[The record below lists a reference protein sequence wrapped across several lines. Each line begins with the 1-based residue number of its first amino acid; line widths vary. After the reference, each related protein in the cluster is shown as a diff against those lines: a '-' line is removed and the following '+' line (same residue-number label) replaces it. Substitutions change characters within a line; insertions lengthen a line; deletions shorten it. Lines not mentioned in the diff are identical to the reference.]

1 VPKLIK
7 QRKRAA
13 EALKRLKVR
22 PEDVANA
29 PQITPLLRN
38 AEGGL
43 TAVITAMRFAPHDEV
58 ISAFLKK
65 YDAIPAG
72 DRERL
77 PWEAIALAAKIEM
90 NQLLGSIMFAIQALS
105 VNMVKIIALTSHPL
119 ITQAR
124 IKYAQLPSGDR
135 DRTAIDTAL
144 GFLPSPK
151 GPTFIGK
158 AVFGSQSTTSNS
170 ENAEAPATFGEDDD
184 LDDLFPSCST
194 MQEKLLPIRQRQLTS

>member
-1 VPKLIK
+1 ML
-7 QRKRAA
+7 QH
-13 EALKRLKVR
+13 
-22 PEDVANA
+22 
-29 PQITPLLRN
+29 

-43 TAVITAMRFAPHDEV
+43 PAVLTAMRFAPHDDV
-58 ISAFLKK
+58 ITAFLAK
-65 YDAIPAG
+65 YDSIPVG

-90 NQLLGSIMFAIQALS
+90 NQLLGSILFAVQALS
-105 VNMVKIIALTSHPL
+105 VNMVKVIAYTSHPL

-124 IKYAQLPSGDR
+124 VKYAQLPSGDR

-158 AVFGSQSTTSNS
+158 AVFGPQPTTSNNS
-170 ENAEAPATFGEDDD
+170 ESEAPATFGEDDD

-194 MQEKLLPIRQRQLTS
+194 MQEKLLPIRQRQLTSS